1 MTGTTGAE
9 RADDAA
15 VEARVD
21 ALLAAMTPDERAAL
35 SAGIDLWHG
44 PGVPRLGVPPIKATD
59 GPSGARGERWTGR
72 PVVCF
77 PSGSTLGA
85 SWDPDLVRAVGVR
98 LGTEARR
105 RQAHMLLAPTVNL
118 HRHPLAGRNFECP
131 AEDPYLAARYAVAYV
146 EGVQSA
152 GVACAIK
159 HFTAN
164 DSEYERMTISSVV
177 DERTLR
183 EVSLRPFEAA
193 VREAGVWA
201 LMTAYNRVNGT
212 FCSEHTDLLGIL
224 RDEWGFGGVVV
235 SDWFGTHSTAAAA
248 LAGLDLEMPGPP
260 QWLGPHLAD
269 AVRAGDV
276 PESVATDKARRVLR
290 LLARTGRLD
299 ETTLAPEEHPDDPA
313 DRAVAR
319 RAAAESIVLLRNEGA
334 ALPLGP
340 DVRTLAVIGP
350 NADAEVVQG
359 GGSARVEPHSVVT
372 ALAGLRA
379 RFGRDGVAVGHEPG
393 CPPFNPA
400 PVLDHRVL
408 AGPIRV
414 EYFAERE
421 RTGDPVLVEEV
432 RRAHLQYFLGSTPAG
447 VPTGFS
453 LRLRAVFVP
462 PVTGEWTFSLVQV
475 GRARCTIDG
484 EVVVDNWHPTG
495 HSALFMGFGSERAA
509 GTIAV
514 EAGREYEVVV
524 DLVPPPGAGA
534 IEVGCAPPTP
544 PDLLERA
551 VAAARTAD
559 AVVCVVGTDPD
570 WETEGRDRTT
580 LALPPGQ
587 DDLVRAV
594 AAANPRTVVV
604 VNAGAPVA
612 MPWAE
617 EVAAIVGLGL
627 PGQEGGAALADVLSG
642 DTAPSGKLPTTI
654 PHRLEDT
661 PAFAS
666 YPGADGEVHYTEGV
680 LCGHRWYDT
689 HGIDPQFCFGHGLSY
704 TTFAIGEPEWDAAA
718 SVVRVPVTNT
728 GNRRGAEV
736 VQVYVHDVEASVAR
750 PVQELG
756 AFAKVGLD
764 PGETATVD
772 LPLADRAF
780 AFWDVGIGDWR
791 VEPGAFELRVGTS
804 SRAIHHVVTV
814 TR

>member
-1 MTGTTGAE
+1 MTGTTGTGRGRDEEVE
-9 RADDAA
+9 RRID
-15 VEARVD
+15 E
-21 ALLAAMTPDERAAL
+21 LLAAMTLDERAAL

-44 PGVPRLGVPPIKATD
+44 PGVARLGVPPIKATD
-59 GPSGARGERWTGR
+59 GPSGARGQRWTGR
-72 PVVCF
+72 PVACF

-85 SWDPDLVRAVGVR
+85 SWDPDLVRTVGAR
-98 LGTEARR
+98 LGAEARR

-131 AEDPYLAARYAVAYV
+131 AEDPFLSARYAVAYV

-164 DSEYERMTISSVV
+164 DSEFERMTISSVV

-212 FCSEHTDLLGIL
+212 FCSEHADLLGVL
-224 RDEWGFGGVVV
+224 RDEWGFDGVVI
-235 SDWFGTHSTAAAA
+235 SDWFGTHSTVPTAR
-248 LAGLDLEMPGPP
+248 AGLDLEMPGPA

-276 PESVATDKARRVLR
+276 PEAVATDKARRVLR
-290 LLARTGRLD
+290 LIARTGRLG
-299 ETTLAPEEHPDDPA
+299 EAALAAEEHPDDPA

-319 RAAAESIVLLRNEGA
+319 RAAAESIVLLRNDAA

-350 NADAEVVQG
+350 NADAEVIQG
-359 GGSARVEPHSVVT
+359 GGSARVEPHSAIT

-379 RFGRDGVAVGHEPG
+379 RFEAVAVAVVHEPG

-414 EYFAERE
+414 EYFADRE
-421 RTGDPVLVEEV
+421 RTGEPVLVEEV
-432 RRAHLQYFLGSTPAG
+432 RRAHLQYFLGSVPAG
-447 VPTGFS
+447 VPTDFA
-453 LRLRAVFVP
+453 LRLRADFVP
-462 PVTGEWTFSLVQV
+462 PVAGEWTFSLVQV
-475 GRARCTIDG
+475 GRARLTIDG
-484 EVVVDNWHPTG
+484 EPVVDNWHPSG
-495 HSALFMGFGSERAA
+495 HSALFMGFGSERVS
-509 GTIAV
+509 GRIAV
-514 EAGREYEVVV
+514 EAGRRYEVVV
-524 DLVPPPGAGA
+524 ELVPPRGAGA

-544 PDLLERA
+544 TDLRERA

-559 AVVCVVGTDPD
+559 AVVCIVGTDPD
-570 WETEGRDRTT
+570 WETEGRDRDT

-594 AAANPRTVVV
+594 IAANPRTVVV

-612 MPWAE
+612 MPWADT
-617 EVAAIVGLGL
+617 AAAVVWLGL
-627 PGQEGGAALADVLSG
+627 PGQEGGDALADVLSG
-642 DTAPSGKLPTTI
+642 DCCPSGKLPTTI
-654 PHRLEDT
+654 PYRLEDT

-666 YPGADGEVHYTEGV
+666 YPGVNGEVHYTEGV
-680 LCGHRWYDT
+680 CCGHRWYDT
-689 HGIDPQFCFGHGLSY
+689 HGIEPQFCFGYGLSY
-704 TTFAIGEPEWDAAA
+704 TTFAIGVPSWVADA
-718 SVVRVPVTNT
+718 SVLRVPVTNT
-728 GNRRGAEV
+728 GDQRGAEV
-736 VQVYVHDVEASVAR
+736 VQCYVHDVEASVVR
-750 PVQELG
+750 PDQELA
-756 AFAKVGLD
+756 AFAKVWLD
-764 PGETATVD
+764 PGETATVE
-772 LPLADRAF
+772 LPLTDRAF
-780 AFWDVGIGDWR
+780 AFWDVGTGDWR

-804 SRAIHHVVTV
+804 SRDLRHTVTV